1 MKALTVAP
9 GQKGSIQLE
18 ERPEPQAQGGY
29 ALIEAV
35 ALGVCG
41 TDREIIDG
49 DYGWAPP
56 GADRLVI
63 GHESLGRVL
72 DAPADSALKRGDMV
86 VGVVRRPDPVPCP
99 ACAIGEWDMC
109 RNGRYTERGIKA
121 RDGYGAE
128 RWLLE
133 PDFAI
138 KVDPALGLTAVL
150 VEPASVVAKAWDH
163 IERIGRR
170 ARSWRPERVLI
181 TGAGPVG
188 LLAAMIGRQRGLDTH
203 VFDRA
208 ESGPKPGLVAELG
221 ATYHT
226 GSLETL
232 KDLDPDVIVECTGA
246 DPVVMQAMGMAGGD
260 GIVCLAGVS
269 SGGRALPFD
278 VGGFNRRAV
287 LGNDVVFG
295 TVNANLGH
303 YQAAARALG
312 AADKAWLARLINRRT
327 PLQRWQEAFQ
337 ARDDDVKVVID
348 FGTLEATPGGTARR
362 AEM

>member
-1 MKALTVAP
+1 VKALTVVP
-9 GQKGSIQLE
+9 GHKGSIRLE
-18 ERPEPQAQGGY
+18 ERPEPDARGGY
-29 ALIEAV
+29 ALIEAI

-56 GADRLVI
+56 GDERLVV

-72 DAPADSALKRGDMV
+72 AAPADSSLQKGDIV

-109 RNGRYTERGIKA
+109 RNGQYTERGIKA

-128 RWLLE
+128 RYLLE
-133 PDFAI
+133 PGFAI
-138 KVDPALGLTAVL
+138 KVGPALGFTAVL

-170 ARSWRPERVLI
+170 ARSWRPGRVLI

-188 LLAAMIGRQRGLDTH
+188 LLAAMIARQRGLETH

-208 ESGPKPGLVAELG
+208 ERGPKPGLVADLG
-221 ATYHT
+221 AAYHT
-226 GSLETL
+226 GQLEAL
-232 KDLDPDVIVECTGA
+232 KALDPDVIIECTGA
-246 DPVVMQAMGMAGGD
+246 DPVVLQCMQMGGGD

-295 TVNANLGH
+295 TVNANLAH
-303 YQAAARALG
+303 YHAAAQALG
-312 AADKAWLARLINRRT
+312 AADQGWLSRLINRRVT
-327 PLQRWQEAFQ
+327 LDRWQEAFER
-337 ARDDDVKVVID
+337 RDDDVKVAID
-348 FGTLEATPGGTARR
+348 FGTLGRLPP
-362 AEM
+362 

>member
-1 MKALTVAP
+1 MRCLTVVP
-9 GQKGSIQLE
+9 GRKGSITLE
-18 ERPEPQAQGGY
+18 ARPEPTAGGGS
-29 ALIEAV
+29 ALVEAV

-41 TDREIIDG
+41 TDREIIGG

-56 GADRLVI
+56 HAERLVI

-72 DAPADSALKRGDMV
+72 EAPADSSLVKGDLV

-109 RNGRYTERGIKA
+109 RNGEYTERGIKA

-128 RWLLE
+128 RYLLE

-138 KVDPALGLTAVL
+138 KVDPTLGLTAVL
-150 VEPASVVAKAWDH
+150 VEPTSVVAKAWDH
-163 IERIGRR
+163 IERIGWR
-170 ARSWRPERVLI
+170 ARSWEPRRVLV

-188 LLAAMIGRQRGLDTH
+188 LLAAMMGRQRGLETH

-208 ESGPKPGLVAELG
+208 ADGPKPGLVADLG
-221 ATYHT
+221 ATYHS
-226 GSLETL
+226 GPLEAL
-232 KDLDPDVIVECTGA
+232 NGLDADIIIECTGA
-246 DPVVMQAMGMAGGD
+246 DPVVLQTMAMAGGD

-287 LGNDVVFG
+287 LGNDAVFG

-303 YQAAARALG
+303 YQAAVRALG
-312 AADKAWLARLINRRT
+312 AADKGWLQRLISRRV
-327 PLQRWQEAFQ
+327 PLERWEEAFETR
-337 ARDDDVKVVID
+337 ADDVKVVID
-348 FGTLEATPGGTARR
+348 FGTLERVQA
-362 AEM
+362 